1 MKREVGLMIG
11 VSKQYSANVFS
22 QLSVWLD
29 VVTHAIVYKALLR
42 CEVVT
47 HTPSVS
53 CNHSIRRPGGH
64 LLKKRMV
71 QIESNAHAADAD

>member
-1 MKREVGLMIG
+1 MIC

>member
-1 MKREVGLMIG
+1 MIG

-47 HTPSVS
+47 HTPSVA
-53 CNHSIRRPGGH
+53 CNHSIRR
-64 LLKKRMV
+64 V
-71 QIESNAHAADAD
+71 VAIC

>member
-1 MKREVGLMIG
+1 MIG